1 MPSAITHQL
10 VAEEAEKLLPEGL
23 QHIIERA
30 PDEYFLG
37 CQGPDLFFFYRIGNK
52 SEYNLGKFLH
62 RNRPYDVFRFF
73 ARLLSGEQSARFPAY
88 SDEDRTRAFAYIL
101 GYIAHYATDST
112 FHPFVY
118 NYMDK
123 EGSEKRVHQL
133 IENDWD
139 VHFLRKF
146 RGREAEKFRCAFSPK
161 KVAKSGAVARLY
173 ACLAEELGR
182 EEVKRGKFNA
192 GLRNFWRYLTF
203 FHGRCYSSQHG
214 WERCERFFRAKPFLS
229 CLYPRRQPDP
239 EYLAN
244 DDFARLSE
252 EKGKSADEL
261 FDRARNESA
270 RLAILFCEC
279 VRKGEPLPREEFS
292 LSFLTAQPVEEEK

>member
-88 SDEDRTRAFAYIL
+88 SDEDRTRAYAYIL

-182 EEVKRGKFNA
+182 EEVKRGRFNA

-203 FHGRCYSSQHG
+203 FHGKCYSSQRG

-292 LSFLTAQPVEEEK
+292 LSFLTARPAEEEE

>member
-139 VHFLRKF
+139 VYFLRKF

-182 EEVKRGKFNA
+182 EEVKRGRFNA

-203 FHGRCYSSQHG
+203 FHGKCYSSQHG

-239 EYLAN
+239 DYLAN

-261 FDRARNESA
+261 FDRARDESA

-279 VRKGEPLPREEFS
+279 VRKGEPLPREEFC
-292 LSFLTAQPVEEEK
+292 LSFLTAQPVEDEK

>member
-182 EEVKRGKFNA
+182 EEVKRGRFNA

-203 FHGRCYSSQHG
+203 FHGKCYSSQRG

-279 VRKGEPLPREEFS
+279 VRKGEPLPREEFC

>member
-62 RNRPYDVFRFF
+62 RSRPYDVFRFF

-118 NYMDK
+118 NYMNK

-203 FHGRCYSSQHG
+203 FHGKCYSSQRG

-252 EKGKSADEL
+252 GKGKNADEL
-261 FDRARNESA
+261 FDRARDESA
-270 RLAILFCEC
+270 RLAILFCES

>member
-203 FHGRCYSSQHG
+203 FHGKCYSSQRG
-214 WERCERFFRAKPFLS
+214 WERCERFFRAKPFLYQLVYHNHKKQWLTLHFRHYHEHLFQ
-229 CLYPRRQPDP
+229 CLQH
-239 EYLAN
+239 
-244 DDFARLSE
+244 F
-252 EKGKSADEL
+252 
-261 FDRARNESA
+261 
-270 RLAILFCEC
+270 
-279 VRKGEPLPREEFS
+279 
-292 LSFLTAQPVEEEK
+292 

>member
-118 NYMDK
+118 N
-123 EGSEKRVHQL
+123 
-133 IENDWD
+133 
-139 VHFLRKF
+139 
-146 RGREAEKFRCAFSPK
+146 
-161 KVAKSGAVARLY
+161 
-173 ACLAEELGR
+173 
-182 EEVKRGKFNA
+182 
-192 GLRNFWRYLTF
+192 
-203 FHGRCYSSQHG
+203 
-214 WERCERFFRAKPFLS
+214 
-229 CLYPRRQPDP
+229 
-239 EYLAN
+239 
-244 DDFARLSE
+244 
-252 EKGKSADEL
+252 
-261 FDRARNESA
+261 
-270 RLAILFCEC
+270 
-279 VRKGEPLPREEFS
+279 
-292 LSFLTAQPVEEEK
+292 